1 MPSPRDIALNFIS
14 NNPQLQQYIA
24 SDPQKQQM
32 FEVLKSGDAVKGQ
45 QLANEICQQQ
55 GVTPEQGLQN
65 AMNFFAQQN

>member
-1 MPSPRDIALNFIS
+1 MTSPRDIALNFIN